1 MNADNL
7 SALAAGVGVMALIV
21 GFGVYYNNPQL
32 NNAASGL
39 QKSGFVP
46 AAIV

>member
-7 SALAAGVGVMALIV
+7 SALAVGVGVMALIV
-21 GFGVYYNNPQL
+21 SFGVYFNNPQL
-32 NNAASGL
+32 SNAASGL

-46 AAIV
+46 AAVA

>member
-7 SALAAGVGVMALIV
+7 SALAVGVGLMALIV
-21 GFGVYYNNPQL
+21 GFGVYFNNPQL

-39 QKSGFVP
+39 PKSGSVP